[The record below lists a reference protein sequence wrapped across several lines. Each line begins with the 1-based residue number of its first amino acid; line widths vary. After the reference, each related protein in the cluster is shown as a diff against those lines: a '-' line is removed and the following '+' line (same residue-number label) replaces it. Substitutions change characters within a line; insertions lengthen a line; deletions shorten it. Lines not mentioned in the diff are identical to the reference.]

1 MKRLGKV
8 VELEDG
14 SKVFYSW
21 AEIYDLCGYVYEDF
35 LYDTAGECLKDL
47 IEAIENKGES

>member
-8 VELEDG
+8 VELKDG

-35 LYDTAGECLKDL
+35 LYDVTGECLNELMK
-47 IEAIENKGES
+47 AIENKEE